1 MKLPSRRIITGD
13 NPTRKSW
20 NQEMFATKAQR
31 HEKFLLCYSFLVS
44 WCLSGEKK
52 FCHKKHQNKYEVTAK

>member
-1 MKLPSRRIITGD
+1 MKLPSGRI
-13 NPTRKSW
+13 RLEEY
-20 NQEMFATKAQR
+20 QEMFATKAQR

-52 FCHKKHQNKYEVTAK
+52 FCHKKHKNKYEVTAK